1 VKVDEN
7 MKLTE
12 HPALVNWPEMH
23 YVFVE
28 RIGPFM
34 ENAGAAW
41 QQAHPLVPAL
51 LENNRITGYLA
62 LYKIG
67 PKIYRAG
74 FSLAGPAVKLPEGLR
89 YEKIQG
95 GKYVR
100 FELTG
105 PYDNLPQA
113 SGRAW
118 EIVGEK
124 KIEVRDDF
132 AIENYVN
139 DPRTTPPEQ
148 LVTHIMI
155 PTL

>member
-1 VKVDEN
+1 MKVTEN

-12 HPALVNWPEMH
+12 HPELVNWPEMH

-41 QQAHPLVPAL
+41 QQAHPLVAAL
-51 LENNRITGYLA
+51 LENNTITGYMA
-62 LYKIG
+62 LYRTG

-74 FSLAGPAVKLPEGLR
+74 FSLAGPPVKLPDGLK
-89 YEKIQG
+89 YGKIHG

-118 EIVGEK
+118 AIVAEK
-124 KIEVRDDF
+124 KIQVRDDF

-148 LVTHIMI
+148 LITHIMI
-155 PTL
+155 PTA

>member
-1 VKVDEN
+1 MKVTEN
-7 MKLTE
+7 MNLTE
-12 HPALVNWPEMH
+12 HPELVNWPEMH

-51 LENNRITGYLA
+51 LENNRITGYMA
-62 LYKIG
+62 LYMVG

-74 FSLAGPAVKLPEGLR
+74 FSIAAPPVKLPEGLK
-89 YEKIQG
+89 YEKVPG

-100 FELTG
+100 FELAG
-105 PYDNLPQA
+105 PYENLPQA

-118 EIVGEK
+118 AIVAEK

-148 LVTHIMI
+148 LITHIMI
-155 PTL
+155 PTV

>member
-1 VKVDEN
+1 MDLN
-7 MKLTE
+7 E
-12 HPALVNWPEMH
+12 HPELITWPSMH

-41 QQAHPLVPAL
+41 QQAHLLVPAL
-51 LENNRITGYLA
+51 SENNQITGYMA
-62 LYKIG
+62 LYKMG
-67 PKIYRAG
+67 AKIYRAG
-74 FSLAGPAVKLPEGLR
+74 FSIGAAPVKLPQGLK
-89 YEKIQG
+89 YEEIPG

-105 PYDNLPQA
+105 SYDQLPQA

-118 EIVGEK
+118 GIVSEK

-139 DPRTTPPEQ
+139 NPQTTPPEQ

-155 PTL
+155 PTV

>member
-1 VKVDEN
+1 MSLNEDPEY
-7 MKLTE
+7 
-12 HPALVNWPEMH
+12 VNWPEMH

-41 QQAHPLVPAL
+41 QQAHPLVSAL
-51 LENNRITGYLA
+51 SENNKIMGYMA
-62 LYKIG
+62 LYKMG

-74 FSLAGPAVKLPEGLR
+74 FSIAAAPVKLPEGLR
-89 YEKIQG
+89 YERIPG

-105 PYDNLPQA
+105 PYDQLGQA

-118 EIVGEK
+118 ASVAEK
-124 KIEVRDDF
+124 KIDARDDF

-139 DPRTTPPEQ
+139 DPRITPPEQ

-155 PTL
+155 PTV

>member
-1 VKVDEN
+1 
-7 MKLTE
+7 MKLAEHANLTE
-12 HPALVNWPEMH
+12 QPELVSWPEMH

-41 QQAHPLVPAL
+41 QQAHSLAPAL
-51 LENNRITGYLA
+51 LENNKVTGYMA
-62 LYKIG
+62 LYKMAS
-67 PKIYRAG
+67 KIYRAG
-74 FSLAGPAVKLPEGLR
+74 FSLDAQPLKLPDGLS
-89 YEKIQG
+89 YERTHG
-95 GKYVR
+95 GNFVR

-118 EIVGEK
+118 AIIGEK

-132 AIENYVN
+132 DIE
-139 DPRTTPPEQ
+139 
-148 LVTHIMI
+148 
-155 PTL
+155 

>member
-1 VKVDEN
+1 
-7 MKLTE
+7 MSLSE
-12 HPALVNWPEMH
+12 HPEIITVPEFH

-41 QQAHPLVPAL
+41 QQVHTLVPAL
-51 LENNRITGYLA
+51 VENNQITGSMA

-74 FSLAGPAVKLPEGLR
+74 FSIASPPVKLPGGLT
-89 YEKIQG
+89 YEKFYG

-105 PYDNLPQA
+105 PYDQLPQA
-113 SGRAW
+113 SGRVWA
-118 EIVGEK
+118 IVGEK
-124 KIEVRDDF
+124 KLEVRDDF
-132 AIENYVN
+132 AIEQYVN
-139 DPRTTPPEQ
+139 DPGTTPPEQ
-148 LVTHIMI
+148 LITQIMI
-155 PTL
+155 PTV

>member
-1 VKVDEN
+1 MSFN
-7 MKLTE
+7 E
-12 HPALVNWPEMH
+12 HPEVVTWPEMH

-28 RIGPFM
+28 KIGPFM
-34 ENAGAAW
+34 ENAGKAW
-41 QQAHPLVPAL
+41 QEAHPLVPAL
-51 LENNRITGYLA
+51 SENNKITGYMA

-74 FSLAGPAVKLPEGLR
+74 FSIAGPPVKLPEGLR
-89 YEKIQG
+89 YEKFPG

-105 PYDNLPQA
+105 PYDQLPQA

-118 EIVGEK
+118 AIVAEK
-124 KIEVRDDF
+124 NIEVRDDF

-139 DPRTTPPEQ
+139 DPRATPPEQ

-155 PTL
+155 PTA